1 MCHPPCPGAGE
12 RPLAQPPSTWG
23 REQPPG
29 RPPPPSRPKLVPA
42 PGWKPRVPEAAPGSR
57 TPSHAAPAVPD
68 ALPPQPGSATQ
79 RSAGSVPSKAPASS
93 TLCSQRPSPLA
104 PQRVGLHLGTGLPFA
119 PCSPARGGGRSSL
132 PGGHLCASRRPL
144 LPKVTRLRRCQTA
157 SPTPPRHHLPSSWS
171 PPPQLLEDCELPTHC
186 HSARTPPGSITL
198 GNWLFTGE
206 LPPWLSGL

>member
-1 MCHPPCPGAGE
+1 MCHPPCPGAE
-12 RPLAQPPSTWG
+12 RPLAQPPSTGG

-29 RPPPPSRPKLVPA
+29 RPPPPSRPKLIPA

-68 ALPPQPGSATQ
+68 PLPPQPGSATQ

-93 TLCSQRPSPLA
+93 TSAPRGPLPWR
-104 PQRVGLHLGTGLPFA
+104 PQRVGLHLGTDLPFA

-144 LPKVTRLRRCQTA
+144 LPKVTRLRRCDAVRRRRPLLLATTCLPLGRLPR
-157 SPTPPRHHLPSSWS
+157 SCLRTVSYRPTVTPPAHPL
-171 PPPQLLEDCELPTHC
+171 
-186 HSARTPPGSITL
+186 AA
-198 GNWLFTGE
+198 
-206 LPPWLSGL
+206 